1 MGSTALK
8 DTTKHSLHPA
18 GALLP
23 SERRKKRAAD
33 PILDRVYFGSRER
46 ALKTRQDELE
56 FELRK
61 LMREKP
67 ENTAKRKEAER
78 AIKDGTFSQ
87 RWNAAKVLGTLA
99 YLESYPVLLCTLKKE
114 EKRKE
119 GATGQEKE
127 KIRALQ
133 LEILAALEKTGSD
146 HYGVGGAQEAEALA
160 KGMKL
165 AAFIKNNIADADLAV
180 AAVKA
185 LEWTGSRND
194 ILAALKDIRMSKG
207 HESAPQQI
215 KRELSRL
222 HSELE
227 VPN

>member
-18 GALLP
+18 GAPLP

-67 ENTAKRKEAER
+67 ANAARRMEAER
-78 AIKDGTFSQ
+78 NIKEGDFS
-87 RWNAAKVLGTLA
+87 RRLDAAKVLGALA
-99 YLESYPVLLCTLKKE
+99 YLESYPALLCALKKE

-119 GATGQEKE
+119 GTTGHEKE

-133 LEILAALEKTGSD
+133 LEVLTALEKIGSD
-146 HYGVGGAQEAEALA
+146 HCGEGAQGEEETLR
-160 KGMKL
+160 KGLKL
-165 AAFIKNNIADADLAV
+165 AVFIKNNIGDVELAV
-180 AAVKA
+180 QAVKA

-194 ILAALKDIRMSKG
+194 ILAALKDIRMSKE